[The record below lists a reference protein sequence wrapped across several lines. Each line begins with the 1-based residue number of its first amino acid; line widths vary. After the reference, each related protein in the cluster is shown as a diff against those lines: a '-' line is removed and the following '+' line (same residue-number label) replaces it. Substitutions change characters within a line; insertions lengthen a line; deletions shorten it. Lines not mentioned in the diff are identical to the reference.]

1 MPCVPAPG
9 CLCGVPLDLLQCC
22 TAFPNER
29 DQNLMCKHNLDREII
44 VVARFHLTQP
54 GMWSVFAARA
64 YHGLMFNM
72 STGSPTFW
80 VSFEN
85 LLFD

>member
-1 MPCVPAPG
+1 
-9 CLCGVPLDLLQCC
+9 
-22 TAFPNER
+22 
-29 DQNLMCKHNLDREII
+29 MCKHNLDREII
-44 VVARFHLTQP
+44 VVARFYLTQP
-54 GMWSVFAARA
+54 GTWSVFAARA